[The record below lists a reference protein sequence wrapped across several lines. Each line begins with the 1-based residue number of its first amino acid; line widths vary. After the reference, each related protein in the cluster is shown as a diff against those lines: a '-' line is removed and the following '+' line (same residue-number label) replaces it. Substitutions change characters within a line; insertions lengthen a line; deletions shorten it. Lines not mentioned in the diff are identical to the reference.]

1 MIYLV
6 FHNEQLLKKTFWSKI
21 FDELHDLLQLYVN
34 LKNISKAV
42 ALKFKSFPH
51 LIHES
56 ICIGLLVSLCK
67 YEMWNKFIIIYSVSV
82 HVHWQNWV
90 NFLLLTIPKNQ
101 IASKFRDVLL
111 NNKTQWSRDAKKSSM
126 SFKEFLCLKSFSMG
140 CNQGSSPK
148 DLH

>member
-1 MIYLV
+1 MSNSLKKPFGVKFSMSCMIYCNFMWTWKIFQKRLLSNSKV
-6 FHNEQLLKKTFWSKI
+6 FHIWYMKVF
-21 FDELHDLLQLYVN
+21 
-34 LKNISKAV
+34 A
-42 ALKFKSFPH
+42 
-51 LIHES
+51 
-56 ICIGLLVSLCK
+56 LVSLCK